1 MLFQNI
7 QKKLTI
13 LYVLTSGIILSAALF
28 ITAVLYTKF
37 LYQKQT
43 ETFQSNIFHVSS
55 TLQSSSAISDSFL
68 GKLSYQ
74 DNLLIYIEEN
84 GTPLLYNASYKL
96 PAWKKTL
103 IQDAKNYIKENY
115 LSSIISASY
124 QSPFFKLTSDRNDT
138 YLCSYITFSDSGNY
152 RDIYLLND
160 LSPFKSECLTLLIFL
175 LLIEL
180 ISCIFLFLIGRR
192 FVRHTLVPV
201 HENQKLQNEF
211 IAAAS
216 HELRSPLM
224 LIQNAT
230 SSAQQFPEQTE
241 NFHKLIQ
248 QECLRMSSLI
258 QDLLTLTLSPSSTDE
273 SFTEYDPDTLLLD
286 IYEKY
291 VSICKA
297 KNLLLLLESSD
308 QSEALPR
315 SNPVYLAQVIRIF
328 LDNAIAYSPIG
339 QTIILRL
346 TINKNDISF
355 SVIDHG
361 CGITDIDKNKV
372 YQKFYRCDKS
382 RSSKDHFGLGL
393 SIAKKY
399 SFSLGG
405 KILLEDTP
413 GGGCTFTLKCPLLK
427 KWDR

>member
-13 LYVLTSGIILSAALF
+13 LYVLTSGIILTAALCF
-28 ITAVLYTKF
+28 SAVLYSKF

-43 ETFQSNIFHVSS
+43 DTFQASIFHVSS
-55 TLQSSSAISDSFL
+55 TLQSSSAISDSL
-68 GKLSYQ
+68 LDKLSHH

-84 GTPLLYNASYKL
+84 GTPLLYNSSDKL
-96 PAWKKTL
+96 PAWQKTL
-103 IQDAKNYIKENY
+103 IQNAKDYIRENY
-115 LSSIISASY
+115 LSSITADSY
-124 QSPFFKLTSDRNDT
+124 QSPFFKLTRDGNES
-138 YLCSYITFSDSGNY
+138 YLCSYISLSDNGNY
-152 RDIYLLND
+152 QDIYLLND
-160 LSPFKSECLTLLIFL
+160 LSPLKAERFTLFIYL
-175 LLIEL
+175 LFIEI
-180 ISCIFLFLIGRR
+180 ISCVCLFFIGRR
-192 FVRHTLVPV
+192 FVQHTLVPV

-224 LIQNAT
+224 LIQNAA
-230 SSAQQFPEQTE
+230 SSAWQFPGQTQ

-273 SFTEYDPDTLLLD
+273 AFTEYDPDTLLLD

-291 VSICKA
+291 LSICKA
-297 KNLLLLLESSD
+297 KHLLLLLESSD
-308 QSEALPR
+308 QPLDTPR
-315 SNPVYLAQVIRIF
+315 SNPAYLAQVIRIF
-328 LDNAIAYSPIG
+328 LDNAITYSPTG
-339 QTIILRL
+339 QSITLRL
-346 TINKNDISF
+346 TINKNDILF

-361 CGITDIDKNKV
+361 CGIADKDKNKICQRF
-372 YQKFYRCDKS
+372 YQCDKS

-393 SIAKKY
+393 SIAQKY
-399 SFSLGG
+399 SVSLRG

-413 GGGCTFTLKCPLLK
+413 GGGCTFILKCPAT
-427 KWDR
+427 